1 MTVCLLLCFAGFV
14 SLVFY
19 VREKLRACSVKA
31 LILKS
36 IVSVL
41 FIAVGFF
48 ALYSNSSPAG
58 FFVLGGLVCGI
69 LGDIWLDLKYIYPA
83 DDAPYTFS
91 GFVSFA
97 VGHVLFIGGML
108 LDFGGLITPA
118 AFLITAVASVALGF
132 ATVLSGPLM
141 KLDYGKFKGISMLYG
156 PLLFATAL
164 VSFVLARA
172 AGFESR
178 GLIMMFVGGVL
189 FALSDLVLSGTYF
202 GVGRDRPV
210 DIILNYAFYYGAQFT
225 IAMAI
230 LFF

>member
-1 MTVCLLLCFAGFV
+1 MIICSVLCLIGV
-14 SLVFY
+14 ISLIFY

-31 LILKS
+31 LIIKAF
-36 IVSVL
+36 VSVL
-41 FIAVGFF
+41 FIAVGFC
-48 ALYSNSSPAG
+48 ALWTNVSRAG

-69 LGDIWLDLKYIYPA
+69 LGDIWLDLKYIYP
-83 DDAPYTFS
+83 DDDTPFTFS

-97 VGHVLFIGGML
+97 VGHVLFISGML
-108 LDFGGLITPA
+108 LDFKAFVTPA
-118 AFLITAVASVALGF
+118 ALWITAGLSLALGF

-141 KLDYGKFKGISMLYG
+141 KLNYGKFKGISMLYG
-156 PLLFATAL
+156 PLLFGTAL
-164 VSFVLARA
+164 IAFVLGRA
-172 AGFESR
+172 AGFENT
-178 GLIMMFVGGVL
+178 GLTMMCVGGLL

-210 DIILNYAFYYGAQFT
+210 DIIANYAFYYGAQFT